1 MSVLENKIESAK
13 RILLEA
19 SDIDKVN
26 NNRCILYSGGKD
38 SIVVSHLTR
47 ETLGINKA
55 FCEYSL
61 MSPIDVADIKRIGES
76 LKLNVSY
83 NCQIKP
89 KDMVP
94 LWNEYGAVPRERMP
108 SHRFDALRH
117 WVSIP
122 NYMKS
127 IGSSMMIF
135 GRRNQENKIPK
146 PIYYKKGTP
155 ALQVMPIWDWT
166 TEEIWKYLKMN
177 NLEYPSCYNGVEHD
191 PKKARMYIVLMK
203 AQLIYIDT
211 NDITKAYDYWNLHLP
226 EYLEEVRKVDLSVDK
241 YLAGL

>member
-1 MSVLENKIESAK
+1 MTPLEHKIESAK
-13 RILLEA
+13 KILLDANE
-19 SDIDKVN
+19 IDKVN

-38 SIVVSHLTR
+38 SIVMAHLTI
-47 ETLGINKA
+47 ETLGIKKA

-61 MSPIDVADIKRIGES
+61 MSPIDVADIKRIGQN
-76 LKLNVSY
+76 LGLDVSY

-89 KDMVP
+89 KDMAS
-94 LWNEYGAVPRERMP
+94 LWNDYGAVPRTAMP

-122 NYMKS
+122 NYVKS
-127 IGSSMMIF
+127 VGSSMMVF

-155 ALQVMPIWDWT
+155 ALQVMPIWNWT
-166 TEEIWKYLKMN
+166 TDEIWQYLKMH
-177 NLEYPSCYNGVEHD
+177 NLEYPSCYKGVEND

-203 AQLIYIDT
+203 AQMLFMES
-211 NDITKAYDYWNLHLP
+211 NDITKAYDYWHSHLP
-226 EYLEEVRKVDLSVDK
+226 EYLEEVRKVDINVDR
-241 YLAGL
+241 YLASL